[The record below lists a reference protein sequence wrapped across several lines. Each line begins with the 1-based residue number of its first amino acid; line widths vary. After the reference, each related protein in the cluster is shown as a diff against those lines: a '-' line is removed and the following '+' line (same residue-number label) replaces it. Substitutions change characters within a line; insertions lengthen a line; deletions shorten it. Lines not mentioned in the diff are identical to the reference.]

1 MVKIRI
7 QSGVRVDAPDFTL
20 PTKNSLVMPQLN
32 AGVYRVF
39 LIQEPSRD
47 VQTSDPLRT

>member
-1 MVKIRI
+1 MKIRI

-20 PTKNSLVMPQLN
+20 TTKNSFVMPPLN

-39 LIQEPSRD
+39 VIQEPSRD
-47 VQTSDPLRT
+47 FQTSDPLRT